1 MQITT
6 LIEPIAGRGFRASTR
21 NPIEISVEAE
31 SRDEAIRQLQATL
44 RARLADGSEIIGVES
59 SGEEL
64 VNFELEDEPNPWI
77 EFAGGLQGHPLLE
90 EWKKAMADYRD
101 LVDREEAE
109 RDALREAN
117 AS

>member
-1 MQITT
+1 MQIAT

-21 NPIEISVEAE
+21 SPIEISVEAE
-31 SRDEAIRQLQATL
+31 SREEAIRQLQAGV
-44 RARLADGSEIIGVES
+44 RARLAEGAEIINVETT
-59 SGEEL
+59 
-64 VNFELEDEPNPWI
+64 DKPNPWV
-77 EFAGGLQGHPLLE
+77 EFAGGLPGHPLLE
-90 EWKKAMADYRD
+90 EWHKAMADYRD